1 MKLLESFSSAKKWQ
15 WRISRRINP
24 WMRVNWPVRSP
35 RNAADRPRIA
45 IVTVNYN
52 TASLVARL
60 VFSLRRFVDASVILG
75 PIVVVD
81 NKSTDG
87 SVPLL
92 RHLADA
98 GLVDVIFNQTQM
110 YHGPGLNQGVD
121 FLLKNALAGKQGYA
135 DIDYVFVVD
144 SDVFICRGELFSDA
158 IKAMNSVYSA
168 MAGEFEANEYIEG
181 GYAHVSS
188 LLFDPAVCWR
198 RGFHP
203 FEEHGVPALQF
214 QRTLIKRREPRLD
227 FPFRSHFYLIH
238 LWSGTLKSIC
248 SANEKSN
255 KYFDW
260 ASADLPTRASLD
272 EKTKFVLEEFEQ
284 CFRTAVP
291 VFESAIIAAACG
303 DPAHLRL
310 TRPYEIAPKSVFAPK
325 RSDLHAGFVVR

>member
-1 MKLLESFSSAKKWQ
+1 MKPLESFFSAKEWH

-24 WMRVNWPVRSP
+24 WMRVNWPVRPS
-35 RNAADRPRIA
+35 RKATDRPRIA

-60 VFSLRRFVDASVILG
+60 VFSLRRFVDASVTLG

-92 RHLADA
+92 RHLAEA
-98 GLVDVIFNQTQM
+98 GLVDVIFNQTQK
-110 YHGPGLNQGVD
+110 YHGPGLNQGVN
-121 FLLKNALAGKQGYA
+121 FLLKNALAEKEGYA
-135 DIDYVFVVD
+135 DLDYVFVVD

-158 IKAMNSVYSA
+158 IKAMTSIPSA
-168 MAGEFEANEYIEG
+168 MAGEFEANEYIPG

-214 QRTLIKRREPRLD
+214 QRTLITRREPRLD

-238 LWSGTLKSIC
+238 LWSGTLKAIC
-248 SANEKSN
+248 SANEKGN

-272 EKTKFVLEEFEQ
+272 EKTEFVLEEFEQ

-291 VFESAIIAAACG
+291 AFEPAIVAAACG
-303 DPAHLRL
+303 DPAPLRL
-310 TRPYEIAPKSVFAPK
+310 NRPYEIAPHPAFVPNPFQ
-325 RSDLHAGFVVR
+325 LHPGFVAR